1 MKRTDELTTQQAADF
16 LNVSRPRVIELMDEG
31 TLKRHTEGAYR
42 HLYASSVQDFK
53 RQRDLEQR
61 AAADELAV
69 LSDEMGLYE

>member
-16 LNVSRPRVIELMDEG
+16 LNVSRRRVIELRDEG
-31 TLKRHTEGAYR
+31 TLEGHTEGTYR

-53 RQRDLEQR
+53 RQRDLKQR

>member
-1 MKRTDELTTQQAADF
+1 
-16 LNVSRPRVIELMDEG
+16 MDEG
-31 TLKRHTEGAYR
+31 VLEGHTEGTYR

-61 AAADELAV
+61 AAADELVV

>member
-1 MKRTDELTTQQAADF
+1 MKRTDELTTQQAADL
-16 LNVSRPRVIELMDEG
+16 LNVSRRRVIELRDEG
-31 TLKRHTEGAYR
+31 TLEGHTEGTYR

-53 RQRDLEQR
+53 RQRDLKQR